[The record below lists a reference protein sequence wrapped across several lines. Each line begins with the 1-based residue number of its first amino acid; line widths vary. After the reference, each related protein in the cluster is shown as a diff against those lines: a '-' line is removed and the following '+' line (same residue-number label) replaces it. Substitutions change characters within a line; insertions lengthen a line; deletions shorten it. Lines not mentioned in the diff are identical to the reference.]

1 MRISASVSTIPQNI
15 LKSTVNQLDAAGIF
29 AYHLDSIESREI
41 FYFAQKLRAYTTL
54 PFDLHLITTDPVK
67 YWDEIRAANI
77 EAITL
82 QLENLHYPLFI
93 PKDLQGKVG
102 VAVLSS
108 TPIRQFAAYQK
119 TASWILLMMTTPG
132 ISGGKFTPDKFA
144 NIIKYRQAYKQ
155 LPMYVDGGV
164 THEIAGVLRLFGV
177 EQIVSGSYLFAQES
191 VEKAVELLNTSA
203 PLTWLVKD
211 IMATGTEHFNT
222 STQEYGVLPATLY
235 ISSKT
240 DISDISH
247 QAQWFL
253 AMEQVLRYAEVNGS
267 AVFINQNMPVSELIQ
282 LLKEMEAPSPYF
294 FAVNEQQ
301 EITGSLFIQPYLFP

>member
-1 MRISASVSTIPQNI
+1 MRISASISTISENT
-15 LKSTVNQLDAAGIF
+15 LKSTVNQLDAAGIY

-41 FYFAQKLRAYTTL
+41 FYFAQKLRAFTTL

-67 YWDEIRAANI
+67 YWEEIRNAKI

-102 VAVLSS
+102 VAVLS
-108 TPIRQFAAYQK
+108 TTHIKRFATYQK

-144 NIIKYRQAYKQ
+144 NIIKYRQAYKH

-191 VEKAVELLNTSA
+191 VEKAVELLNTAA

-211 IMATGTEHFNT
+211 IMATGTEHFT
-222 STQEYGVLPATLY
+222 ASELTYGVLPSTLF
-235 ISSKT
+235 ISSKL
-240 DISDISH
+240 DIADISH
-247 QAQWFL
+247 QSQWFP
-253 AMEQVLRYAEVNGS
+253 AMEQVLSYAEVNGS
-267 AVFINQNMPVSELIQ
+267 AVFINQDMPVSELIH
-282 LLKEMEAPSPYF
+282 LLKEFEAPSPYF

-301 EITGSLFIQPYLFP
+301 EITGSLFIQPYKFP

>member
-15 LKSTVNQLDAAGIF
+15 LKSTVNQLDEAGVD

-41 FYFAQKLRAYTTL
+41 FYFAKNLRAYTKL
-54 PFDLHLITTDPVK
+54 PFDLHLITSDPVK
-67 YWDEIRAANI
+67 YWNEIRAANI
-77 EAITL
+77 EATTL

-132 ISGGKFTPDKFA
+132 ISGGKFTPDKFS
-144 NIIKYRQAYKQ
+144 NIIKYRQAYKH

-164 THEIAGVLRLFGV
+164 THEVAGVLRLFGV

-191 VEKAVELLNTSA
+191 VEKAVELLNTAA
-203 PLTWLVKD
+203 PLTWLVRD
-211 IMATGTEHFNT
+211 IMAVGTDHFNA
-222 STQEYGVLPATLY
+222 SDLSYGVLPSTWH
-235 ISSKT
+235 IFSKT
-240 DISDISH
+240 DISDVSY
-247 QAQWFL
+247 QPQWFS
-253 AMEQVLRYAEVNGS
+253 AMEQVLSYAEVNGS
-267 AVFINQNMPVSELIQ
+267 AVFINEEMPVADLID
-282 LLKEMEAPSPYF
+282 LLKYYKAPSPYF
-294 FAVNEQQ
+294 FAVNQKQ
-301 EITGSLFIQPYLFP
+301 EITGSLFIQPYIYP